1 MERLTLKDPH
11 AKTAAST
18 VVKALHVLD
27 VLTALNDQN
36 PDGASVSEISKHSA
50 ESPSNVCKY
59 LAAFQ
64 QAGLV
69 DQDSVTERYYIG
81 VAALRLG
88 STVLKRINIR
98 DICSPFLKKLAA
110 QTGETI
116 HLVIRDGLRVV
127 YIDKVESSKTIRM
140 HSQIGSRTPMYCT
153 GVGKAL
159 LAYSPDSLT
168 EAVIAEGLVAMTE
181 NTLTS
186 RDTLLEEI
194 KLIRERGYAIDNGEH
209 EPDVRCV
216 AAPLFDHSERAIA
229 SISVSA
235 PKWRMPADRIQDTG
249 ELLRQTSAEIS
260 RQLGLGLG
268 NRIT

>member
-1 MERLTLKDPH
+1 MDGLTLKDPH

-27 VLTALNDQN
+27 VLTSLNEQN
-36 PDGASVSEISKHSA
+36 PDGASVSEISKHSG

-69 DQDSVTERYYIG
+69 DQDSATERYFIG

-110 QTGETI
+110 LTGETV

-140 HSQIGSRTPMYCT
+140 HSQIGGRNPMHCT

-159 LAYSPDSLT
+159 LAYSPGSLT
-168 EAVIAEGLVAMTE
+168 EAVIAEGLAPITE
-181 NTLTS
+181 NTITS
-186 RDTLLEEI
+186 RDALLEEI
-194 KLIRERGYAIDNGEH
+194 KLTRQRGYAIDNAEH

-216 AAPLFDHSERAIA
+216 AVPLFDHSGQAIA
-229 SISVSA
+229 SISVSV
-235 PKWRMPADRIQDTG
+235 PKWRMPDDRISETG
-249 ELLRQTSAEIS
+249 ELLRQTSEEIS

-268 NRIT
+268 SRIS